1 MKKYILI
8 LLLSAIS
15 NIGHS
20 QTYFSY
26 TQNMGTIY
34 EGIVYDYSKTTF
46 DYKIT
51 IDSLTITVKDL
62 FKSEIIFSATF
73 EKTQSNEFGTYYT
86 LNSKLTPYFFHSIK
100 EKYIT
105 IYIPDGLETH
115 YICMEYQ

>member
-8 LLLSAIS
+8 LLFNATFI
-15 NIGHS
+15 IGYS
-20 QTYFSY
+20 QIYFSY

-73 EKTQSNEFGTYYT
+73 EKTQSNEFGVYYT
-86 LNSKLTPYFFHSIK
+86 FNSKETPFLFHSK
-100 EKYIT
+100 NEKHMT
-105 IYIPDGLETH
+105 MYIPDCEETH
-115 YICMEYQ
+115 YIRMDYQ

>member
-1 MKKYILI
+1 
-8 LLLSAIS
+8 
-15 NIGHS
+15 
-20 QTYFSY
+20 
-26 TQNMGTIY
+26 MGTIS

-51 IDSLTITVKDL
+51 IDSLTIMVKDL

-105 IYIPDGLETH
+105 IYIPDGTETH